1 MNFKLSINDGVKSMH
16 CRLFVVVC
24 TLASLVFLGGCFDDD
39 SGKAAQKQ
47 AVPVKVYKVVQQD
60 FPVSGE
66 YVAQIQAE
74 KTVEIRSRV
83 DGYLT
88 ERNFTEGDI
97 VDEGKLLFKID
108 PRPYEEALNQAKAE
122 LAQSVASR
130 SKASTD
136 YKRFKTLYDQGAV
149 SREELDTKT
158 TNKQVLDAQV
168 NNADSAVKDAELN
181 LSFTKI
187 YSPMKGL
194 IGKTQVNPGSL
205 VTKESTLL
213 ATVSAVDPVYVNFNI
228 PEKEYLFTVHD
239 MEERKKEGLPKQSH
253 ILQMILADGNYYNQ
267 NGTFGMADRAVD
279 STTGTLG
286 LRAVFPNPDKL
297 LRDGQYA
304 KVVAL
309 LKVFEKALVV
319 PARAVLDIQGH
330 KSVLTVAANGTV
342 VENPVTIEFSND
354 QSAVIKNGIADGDL
368 VIADGVN
375 KIRPGTLVAPEVV
388 ADGVANAKGMESE

>member
-1 MNFKLSINDGVKSMH
+1 MNFKFSINYGVKSMH
-16 CRLFVVVC
+16 CRLLALVC
-24 TLASLVFLGGCFDDD
+24 TLASLVFFSGCFGDD
-39 SGKAAQKQ
+39 SGKTVHKQ
-47 AVPVKVYKVVQQD
+47 AVPVKVFKVVQQD

-108 PRPYEEALNQAKAE
+108 PRPYEEALKQAKAE
-122 LAQSVASR
+122 LAQQIASR
-130 SKASTD
+130 NKANTD
-136 YKRFKTLYDQGAV
+136 YKRFKTLFDQGAV

-168 NNADSAVKDAELN
+168 NNAQAAVKNAALN
-181 LSFTKI
+181 LDFTKI

-205 VTKESTLL
+205 VTKESTVL

-228 PEKEYLFTVHD
+228 PEKEYLFTVRD
-239 MEERKKEGLPKQSH
+239 MDERKKEGLPKRTH
-253 ILQMILADGNYYNQ
+253 TLQMILADGNYYNC

-279 STTGTLG
+279 SSTGTLG
-286 LRAVFPNPDKL
+286 LRAIFPNPDKL

-304 KVVAL
+304 KVVVL
-309 LKVFEKALVV
+309 LKVFENALVV

-342 VENPVTIEFSND
+342 EESPVTIEFAND
-354 QSAVIKNGIADGDL
+354 QSAVIGKGIADGNL

-388 ADGVANAKGMESE
+388 ADGVANAKGLESE

>member
-1 MNFKLSINDGVKSMH
+1 MH
-16 CRLFVVVC
+16 CRLVVIVC
-24 TLASLVFLGGCFDDD
+24 TLVSLISLGGCFDDD
-39 SGKAAQKQ
+39 SGKAAKKQ

-122 LAQSVASR
+122 LAQQVASR
-130 SKASTD
+130 SKANTD
-136 YKRFKTLYDQGAV
+136 YKRFKTLFDQGAV

-168 NNADSAVKDAELN
+168 NNAQAAVKNAALN
-181 LSFTKI
+181 LDFTKI

-205 VTKESTLL
+205 VTKESTVL
-213 ATVSAVDPVYVNFNI
+213 ATVSAVDPMYVNFNI
-228 PEKEYLFTVHD
+228 PEKEYLFTVRD
-239 MEERKKEGLPKQSH
+239 MEEREKEGLPKQTH
-253 ILQMILADGNYYNQ
+253 VLQMILADGNYYNC

-279 STTGTLG
+279 SSTGTLG
-286 LRAVFPNPDKL
+286 LRAIFPNPDKL

-304 KVVAL
+304 KVVVL
-309 LKVFEKALVV
+309 LKVFENALVV

-342 VENPVTIEFSND
+342 EENPVTIEFSND
-354 QSAVIKNGIADGDL
+354 QSAVIKTGIADGNM

-388 ADGVANAKGMESE
+388 ADGVANAKGLESE

>member
-1 MNFKLSINDGVKSMH
+1 MNFKFSINDGVKSIH
-16 CRLFVVVC
+16 CRLAVLVC
-24 TLASLVFLGGCFDDD
+24 TLATLVFFSGCFGDD
-39 SGKAAQKQ
+39 SDKTSQKQ
-47 AVPVKVYKVVQQD
+47 AVPVKVYKVAQQD
-60 FPVSGE
+60 FPVRGE

-122 LAQSVASR
+122 LAQQLASR
-130 SKASTD
+130 SKANTD
-136 YKRFKTLYDQGAV
+136 YKRFKTLFDQGAV

-168 NNADSAVKDAELN
+168 NNAKAAVKNASLN
-181 LSFTKI
+181 LDFTKI

-194 IGKTQVNPGSL
+194 IGKTQVNPGTL
-205 VTKESTLL
+205 VTKESTVL

-228 PEKEYLFTVHD
+228 PEKEYLFTVRD
-239 MEERKKEGLPKQSH
+239 MDERAKEGLPKRTH
-253 ILQMILADGNYYNQ
+253 TLQMILADGNYYNC

-279 STTGTLG
+279 SSTGTLG
-286 LRAVFPNPDKL
+286 LRAIFSNPDKL

-304 KVVAL
+304 KVVIL

-342 VENPVTIEFSND
+342 EENPVTIEFSND
-354 QSAVIKNGIADGDL
+354 QSAIVGKGIADGDL

-388 ADGVANAKGMESE
+388 ADGVADAGGMVSE

>member
-1 MNFKLSINDGVKSMH
+1 MH
-16 CRLFVVVC
+16 CRLVVIVC
-24 TLASLVFLGGCFDDD
+24 TLVSLIFLGGCFDDD
-39 SGKAAQKQ
+39 SGKAAKKQ

-122 LAQSVASR
+122 LAQQIASR
-130 SKASTD
+130 NKANTD
-136 YKRFKTLYDQGAV
+136 YKRFKTLFDQGAV

-168 NNADSAVKDAELN
+168 NNAQAAVKNAALN
-181 LSFTKI
+181 LDFTKI

-205 VTKESTLL
+205 VTKESTVL

-228 PEKEYLFTVHD
+228 PEKEYLFTVRD
-239 MEERKKEGLPKQSH
+239 MEEREKEGLPKQTH
-253 ILQMILADGNYYNQ
+253 ALQMILADGNYYNC

-279 STTGTLG
+279 SSTGTLG
-286 LRAVFPNPDKL
+286 LRAIFPNPDKL

-304 KVVAL
+304 KVVVL
-309 LKVFEKALVV
+309 LKVFENALVV

-342 VENPVTIEFSND
+342 EENPVTIEFSND
-354 QSAVIKNGIADGDL
+354 QSAVIKTGIADGNL

-388 ADGVANAKGMESE
+388 ADGVANAKGLESE

>member
-1 MNFKLSINDGVKSMH
+1 MNFKFSTNDGAISMQ
-16 CRLFVVVC
+16 CRLLTLVC
-24 TLASLVFLGGCFDDD
+24 TLVSLVFLSGCFDDD
-39 SGKAAQKQ
+39 NGNAAQKH

-74 KTVEIRSRV
+74 MTVEIRSRV
-83 DGYLT
+83 DGYLK

-97 VDEGKLLFKID
+97 VDEGKLLFIID

-122 LAQSVASR
+122 LAQNVASR
-130 SKASTD
+130 NKANTD
-136 YKRFKTLYDQGAV
+136 YKRFKTLFDQGAV

-168 NNADSAVKDAELN
+168 NNADSAVKDAALN

-213 ATVSAVDPVYVNFNI
+213 ATISAVDPVYVNFNI
-228 PEKEYLFTVHD
+228 PEKEYLFAVRD
-239 MEERKKEGLPKQSH
+239 MDERKKENLSKRTRV
-253 ILQMILADGNYYNQ
+253 LQMILSDGSYYNH

-279 STTGTLG
+279 PTTGTLG

-309 LKVFEKALVV
+309 LKVFEKAIVV

-342 VENPVTIEFSND
+342 EENPVTIEFSND
-354 QSAVIKNGIADGDL
+354 QSAVIKQGLVEGDL

-388 ADGVANAKGMESE
+388 ADGVANDKGMESE